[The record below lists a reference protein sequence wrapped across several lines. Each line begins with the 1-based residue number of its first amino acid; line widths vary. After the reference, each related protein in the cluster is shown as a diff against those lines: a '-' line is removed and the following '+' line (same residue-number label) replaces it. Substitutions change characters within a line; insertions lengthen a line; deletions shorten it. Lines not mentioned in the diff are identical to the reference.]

1 MPNVGPF
8 HNSDFF
14 RNGALIKNLNDSL
27 ACDDVFNYQLS
38 KKCVLNKLEHK
49 GVCPGSSNVLDYLIY
64 NLKHFE
70 PCITIF
76 SRFSRLSVVL
86 YYFELFLHDIAPF
99 WFILVHFE
107 PLLALLSNFNTF
119 SQLFN
124 HFTQRCITLIN
135 FHFRSSFGTIF
146 HVLTIVNNFEPV

>member
-76 SRFSRLSVVL
+76 
-86 YYFELFLHDIAPF
+86 HDF
-99 WFILVHFE
+99 
-107 PLLALLSNFNTF
+107 
-119 SQLFN
+119 QLFCIILN
-124 HFTQRCITLIN
+124 YFYTILHHFG
-135 FHFRSSFGTIF
+135 SF
-146 HVLTIVNNFEPV
+146 